1 VAGSFVRG
9 QKGARHVAR
18 EIDKRVRTL
27 ANPDRATVMQRFFK
41 TGSGEY
47 GEGDRFL
54 GVSLPDI
61 RALARE
67 YRGTAVGELDRL
79 LRSPWHE
86 TRLLAVIMLAE
97 AYRRGDAT
105 ARDRIYR
112 LYLRRTDRINNWDLV
127 DVTAP
132 RVVGEHLVTRPR
144 GVLGRLARS
153 KSVWERRIAIIAT
166 QTFIRLGQFDDTI
179 ALARQLLDD
188 DHDLIHKAVGWMLRE
203 VGNRD
208 EAVLRRFLDQHASA
222 MPRTAL
228 RYAIEKLPPRVRG
241 RYLAVKRVNFS

>member
-1 VAGSFVRG
+1 MRL
-9 QKGARHVAR
+9 K
-18 EIDKRVRTL
+18 IDQRIHAL
-27 ANPDRATVMQRFFK
+27 ANPDRARVMQRFFK
-41 TGSGEY
+41 TGAGEY
-47 GEGDRFL
+47 GDGDRFL
-54 GVSLPDI
+54 GLSLPQI

-67 YRGTAVGELDRL
+67 FRGTPVSELDRL
-79 LRSPWHE
+79 LKSPWHE

-97 AYRRGDAT
+97 AYRKGDAA

-132 RVVGEHLVTRPR
+132 HVVGQHLLTRPR
-144 GVLGRLARS
+144 GVLRRLARS

-166 QTFIRLGQFDDTI
+166 QTFIRLRQFDDTI
-179 ALARQLLDD
+179 AIARQLLDD
-188 DHDLIHKAVGWMLRE
+188 DQDLIHKAVGWMLRE
-203 VGNRD
+203 IGNRD

-228 RYAIEKLPPRVRG
+228 RYAIEKLPPRVRAD
-241 RYLAVKRVNFS
+241 YLAVKRVNLS